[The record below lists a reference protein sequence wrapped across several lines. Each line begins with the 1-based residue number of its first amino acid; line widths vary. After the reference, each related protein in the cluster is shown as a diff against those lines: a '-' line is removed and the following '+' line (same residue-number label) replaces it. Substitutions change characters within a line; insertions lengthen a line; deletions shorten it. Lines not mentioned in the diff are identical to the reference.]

1 MAHLNKVM
9 IIGNLGRDP
18 EIRATPSGQKVAN
31 FSVACTEKYK
41 GKDGNRQERT
51 EWFNCQVWGGQAEV
65 VERYLKKG
73 SSVYCEG
80 RLQTRSW
87 DKDGQK
93 QFRTEMIVNA
103 FQMLGGRQ
111 EQGTQNTHNTQNDGP
126 PPMDDDLPFQPRQ
139 GKGSSLTMHKTLAT
153 ETEVKGLPPFF
164 QQRKEYE

>member
-18 EIRATPSGQKVAN
+18 EIRTTPSGQKVAN

-93 QFRTEMIVNA
+93 QYRTEMIVNA

-111 EQGTQNTHNTQNDGP
+111 EQSTQNTQSVQNDGP
-126 PPMDDDLPFQPRQ
+126 PPMDDDLPF
-139 GKGSSLTMHKTLAT
+139 
-153 ETEVKGLPPFF
+153 
-164 QQRKEYE
+164 